1 MYNHHGQTLY
11 TPVFPT
17 ASKSNPLSKSLSH
30 LHLALATIPA
40 ELAPPS
46 RPPSPGFNE
55 RRQVVYDNI
64 RAAYNAAG
72 GQTSHGSWTQV
83 YRLVDMTCTRS
94 RFKKS
99 ATRIERKDPEEDVPW
114 ILAETEE
121 EWAEWEKAREK
132 VKSRLRRTDTE
143 VVDQQGHPSASGASS
158 KQVNLRDKVT
168 SWKAQIDRSFHEGED
183 IIHEPKSSNPSTTR
197 GSQPSPAKKRAS
209 PLDFPVVK
217 PSSLNAHRN
226 GKAKGKA
233 KQKLSKLVSKP
244 DLPRRADPEGR
255 RSPAVEARPASTPD
269 PNRKPSSERKQ
280 DTSKPVRLHS
290 CLRPGEQVAKL
301 LNCARHLFLYHSHK
315 QSLPLPRNDLGSR
328 MIHPFR

>member
-17 ASKSNPLSKSLSH
+17 AGKSNPLAKSLSH
-30 LHLALATIPA
+30 LHLALASIPA

-46 RPPSPGFNE
+46 RPPSPGFNS
-55 RRQVVYDNI
+55 RRQVVYDNV

-72 GQTSHGSWTQV
+72 GRTSHSGWTQV

-99 ATRIERKDPEEDVPW
+99 ATRVERRDPEEGVPW

-132 VKSRLRRTDTE
+132 VKSRLKRSDTE

-168 SWKAQIDRSFHEGED
+168 SWKAHVDRSFHEDDD
-183 IIHEPKSSNPSTTR
+183 IIHDPKSSNPATTR
-197 GSQPSPAKKRAS
+197 SSQPSSAKKRAS

-217 PSSLNAHRN
+217 PSTLRAHKD
-226 GKAKGKA
+226 GKAR
-233 KQKLSKLVSKP
+233 QKPFKPVPKP
-244 DLPRRADPEGR
+244 DLDGR
-255 RSPAVEARPASTPD
+255 KHTPVEVRPTPTSD
-269 PNRKPSSERKQ
+269 PNQEPPSEGKRDASN
-280 DTSKPVRLHS
+280 PVRLHL
-290 CLRPGEQVAKL
+290 CLGTNAG
-301 LNCARHLFLYHSHK
+301 
-315 QSLPLPRNDLGSR
+315 DLGC
-328 MIHPFR
+328 

>member
-17 ASKSNPLSKSLSH
+17 TRKSNPLVKSLSH
-30 LHLALATIPA
+30 LHLALASVPA

-46 RPPSPGFNE
+46 RPPSPGFNS

-64 RAAYNAAG
+64 RAAYDAAG
-72 GQTSHGSWTQV
+72 GQTSHSGWTHV

-99 ATRIERKDPEEDVPW
+99 ATRIERKDPEEGVPW

-132 VKSRLRRTDTE
+132 TKFRLRRTDTE

-158 KQVNLRDKVT
+158 KQVNLRDKVA
-168 SWKAQIDRSFHEGED
+168 SWKAQVDRSFHEDED
-183 IIHEPKSSNPSTTR
+183 IVHEPKSSNPATTR
-197 GSQPSPAKKRAS
+197 GSRSSSTKKRAS

-217 PSSLNAHRN
+217 PSTLNVHRSD
-226 GKAKGKA
+226 KSKGKA
-233 KQKLSKLVSKP
+233 TQKPSKPVPKP
-244 DLPRRADPEGR
+244 DLPRHADFDGHKSSAGVQPT
-255 RSPAVEARPASTPD
+255 STSD
-269 PNRKPSSERKQ
+269 PNRKPPSERKQ
-280 DTSKPVRLHS
+280 DAP
-290 CLRPGEQVAKL
+290 
-301 LNCARHLFLYHSHK
+301 
-315 QSLPLPRNDLGSR
+315 
-328 MIHPFR
+328 